1 MQPLEVARL
10 AGLMAGSAGAVVAR
24 RLTQGPRRP
33 GWSLRAE
40 LGIGALRALMMA
52 SKQRD
57 VPWLRA
63 AQGALPLRSPLLK
76 QVRFEPEDAGGVP
89 AQWCTPLTG
98 PEPSRTVVY
107 LHGGGYVI
115 GEVDGFRDLLA
126 RLALGAEARVL
137 GVDYRLAPE
146 HPFPA
151 PQDDCLAAAR
161 WVLEQGTDPA
171 RLAVA
176 GDSAGGAL
184 AVATLV
190 SLRDAGDPLP
200 AAGVLLCP
208 WTDPWAAGG
217 SLEHNAD
224 CDFGDRELLDSWL
237 ELLMGPSPARD
248 PRVAVADAKL
258 DGLPPLLVQAGGA
271 EILLDQ
277 IQLFATRALDAGVD
291 VTFEVHGEMFHDF
304 QLMAMMLPE
313 GAAAVG
319 EITAF
324 LRQRLST

>member
-1 MQPLEVARL
+1 MLGREAVVDAEHARL
-10 AGLMAGSAGAVVAR
+10 SG
-24 RLTQGPRRP
+24 Q
-33 GWSLRAE
+33 
-40 LGIGALRALMMA
+40 
-52 SKQRD
+52 D
-57 VPWLRA
+57 
-63 AQGALPLRSPLLK
+63 
-76 QVRFEPEDAGGVP
+76 RF
-89 AQWCTPLTG
+89 Q
-98 PEPSRTVVY
+98 
-107 LHGGGYVI
+107 
-115 GEVDGFRDLLA
+115 FR
-126 RLALGAEARVL
+126 
-137 GVDYRLAPE
+137 
-146 HPFPA
+146 
-151 PQDDCLAAAR
+151 CI
-161 WVLEQGTDPA
+161 
-171 RLAVA
+171 
-176 GDSAGGAL
+176 
-184 AVATLV
+184 
-190 SLRDAGDPLP
+190 
-200 AAGVLLCP
+200 
-208 WTDPWAAGG
+208 
-217 SLEHNAD
+217 NAD